1 MSTAWRLVLR
11 RADDAHRVRL
21 EQVCDN
27 DGIVQK
33 CAMRREENDA
43 LTLLIFF
50 NTKTYNR
57 KLPLWQVLEA
67 VSVPGVSMSGQP
79 VERNDRAFDDFAR
92 TCRPEDV
99 RRHGAEQGRYQRA
112 AQPAVAAVASASTS
126 VPAAPTK
133 NDPIVCSGLQHHMH
147 ISPSWI
153 NDNASALSDFGAG
166 SLILSPDGS
175 FAVRTISAHVQLPNG
190 ELERREAVVRY
201 EPCPSA
207 GGENSEQRQNRARL
221 NRAQEERAVY
231 ELDPAAGAA
240 ARRKHSDQ
248 QQEHAAVLAA
258 QVERLERLLRRTC
271 LLRRGAMEAEII
283 AATGRPWSERLFSKC
298 DDWERRHRVS
308 CLYIQHC
315 LPAEPWPDRWPRD
328 WWTQHDTCAKLLSIN
343 LTSTRAPELL
353 GSLKVCVWELGTAR

>member
-21 EQVCDN
+21 EQFCDN

-112 AQPAVAAVASASTS
+112 ARPAVAAVASAHR
-126 VPAAPTK
+126 PP
-133 NDPIVCSGLQHHMH
+133 PQ
-147 ISPSWI
+147 
-153 NDNASALSDFGAG
+153 SALPP
-166 SLILSPDGS
+166 LLSTQSMIQSRSRMTWPS
-175 FAVRTISAHVQLPNG
+175 TAARASTAT
-190 ELERREAVVRY
+190 RR
-201 EPCPSA
+201 SA
-207 GGENSEQRQNRARL
+207 GLTKRGTTVS
-221 NRAQEERAVY
+221 RAQ
-231 ELDPAAGAA
+231 
-240 ARRKHSDQ
+240 S
-248 QQEHAAVLAA
+248 A
-258 QVERLERLLRRTC
+258 QAC
-271 LLRRGAMEAEII
+271 
-283 AATGRPWSERLFSKC
+283 
-298 DDWERRHRVS
+298 
-308 CLYIQHC
+308 
-315 LPAEPWPDRWPRD
+315 
-328 WWTQHDTCAKLLSIN
+328 
-343 LTSTRAPELL
+343 
-353 GSLKVCVWELGTAR
+353 GTAG